1 MIELQL
7 FTFVMIV
14 VYAVVDHV
22 NIMVADSQVIGV
34 HYQKLIRRQD
44 NNNNTPPTNLMIQR
58 LVQ

>member
-1 MIELQL
+1 
-7 FTFVMIV
+7 MIV

>member
-1 MIELQL
+1 
-7 FTFVMIV
+7 MIV

-22 NIMVADSQVIGV
+22 NIMVADSQVVGV
-34 HYQKLIRRQD
+34 HYQKLIQRQD